1 MKLIVLISSFLF
13 AGFANAGVYKCIDS
27 EGKKS
32 YQNSPCKQNASAA
45 ELNLATGGEVAIDE
59 KRKQE
64 ILLQQRK
71 AEEKARLEAKKRQE
85 QQLKQQ
91 RIAAIEEENK
101 KNLEIIKNNPGK
113 FTAFAIPPYTL
124 EDHPSLIDDFIE
136 RLPEIL
142 KFRRLAAKK
151 ALFSGKCDR
160 VEASELNL
168 RSTKKNM
175 VFLVE
180 CSNTRRIYLNETE
193 LNAD

>member
-1 MKLIVLISSFLF
+1 MKLIVLICGFLLTGF
-13 AGFANAGVYKCIDS
+13 VQAGIYKCVNS

-32 YQNSPCKQNASAA
+32 YQNSPCQSNSNAA
-45 ELNLATGGEVAIDE
+45 ELNLATGGSVAIDE
-59 KRKQE
+59 KKQKE
-64 ILLQQRK
+64 LLLKQRQ
-71 AEEKARLEAKKRQE
+71 AEEQARLEEEKHKL

-91 RIAAIEEENK
+91 RIAATEAENK

-124 EDHPSLIDDFIE
+124 EDHPPLVDDFIE
-136 RLPEIL
+136 RLPEIQ

-168 RSTKKNM
+168 KSTKKSLI
-175 VFLVE
+175 FLVE
-180 CSNTRRIYLNETE
+180 CSNTQRMYFNESE
-193 LNAD
+193 LSDI